1 MEKPKRIYVAQATP
15 DKFEV
20 VTENHPGASE
30 YILREPNQITLT
42 LSPEVFR
49 KFTRLR
55 DKTPMTI
62 EKQVSDVVE
71 ELVLQRYSWYY
82 NEI

>member
-15 DKFEV
+15 DKCEV
-20 VTENHPGASE
+20 VTEHNPGAAE
-30 YILREPNQITLT
+30 YVLCEPNQITLT
-42 LSPEVFR
+42 LSPEVYR
-49 KFTRLR
+49 KYIRLR

-62 EKQVSDVVE
+62 EKQASDVVE

-82 NEI
+82 NE